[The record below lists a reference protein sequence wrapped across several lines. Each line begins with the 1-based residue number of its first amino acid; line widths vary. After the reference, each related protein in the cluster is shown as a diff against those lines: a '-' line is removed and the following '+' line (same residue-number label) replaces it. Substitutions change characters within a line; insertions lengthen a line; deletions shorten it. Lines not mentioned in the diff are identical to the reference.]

1 MKVGILGAG
10 SIARAMAMA
19 VNGLEGV
26 EGYAVASRELGK
38 AQAFCDQWGFQRA
51 YGSYE
56 EMLQDPQVDLVYVAT
71 PHSHHFEHTKLCI
84 EHGKPALVEKAFT
97 ANAAQ
102 ARELIAL
109 AERKGVFLTE
119 AIWVRY
125 MPSRRMLREL
135 IDSGIIGTVQRV
147 SADLSYPIPNVKR
160 LTDPALAGGALLDL
174 GVYVLNF
181 ASMVLGDDI
190 QEIKG
195 LCTYCDTGV
204 DCQENITI
212 TYPDGKMAALTASML
227 TASHRLGL
235 IYGTKGYIHCININN
250 IQGFE
255 VYDLN
260 HNLLKTVEVPKQI
273 NGYEYEVLACKKAL
287 EAGALECPQMPHSET
302 IRMMEWM
309 DKLRA
314 DWGVRFPF
322 EE

>member
-109 AERKGVFLTE
+109 AERRGVFLTE

-125 MPSRRMLREL
+125 MPSCRMLREL

-260 HNLLKTVEVPKQI
+260 HNLVKTVEVPRQI

-287 EAGALECPQMPHSET
+287 EEGALECPEMPHSET
-302 IRMMEWM
+302 VRMMEWM
-309 DKLRA
+309 DKLRS

>member
-56 EMLQDPQVDLVYVAT
+56 EMLRDPQVDLVYVAT

-135 IDSGIIGTVQRV
+135 IDSGIIGTVQRI

-260 HNLLKTVEVPKQI
+260 HNLVKTVEVPRQI

-287 EAGALECPQMPHSET
+287 EEGALECPEMPHSET
-302 IRMMEWM
+302 VRMMEWM
-309 DKLRA
+309 DKLRS

-322 EE
+322 EA

>member
-26 EGYAVASRELGK
+26 EGYAVASRELDK
-38 AQAFCDQWGFQRA
+38 AQAFCNQWGFQKA

-56 EMLQDPQVDLVYVAT
+56 EMLRDPEVDLVYVAT

-135 IDSGIIGTVQRV
+135 IDSGIIGTVQRI

-160 LTDPALAGGALLDL
+160 LTDPSLAGGALLDL

-260 HNLLKTVEVPKQI
+260 HNLVKTLEVPKQI

-287 EAGALECPQMPHSET
+287 EEGALECPEMPHSET
-302 IRMMEWM
+302 VRMMEWM

>member
-135 IDSGIIGTVQRV
+135 IDSGIIGTVQRI

-174 GVYVLNF
+174 GGYVLNF

-260 HNLLKTVEVPKQI
+260 HNLVKTLEVPRQI

-287 EAGALECPQMPHSET
+287 EEGTLECPEMPHSET
-302 IRMMEWM
+302 VRMMEWM

-322 EE
+322 EN

>member
-56 EMLQDPQVDLVYVAT
+56 EMLRDPQVDLVYVAT
-71 PHSHHFEHTKLCI
+71 PHSHHFEHAKLCI

-109 AERKGVFLTE
+109 AERRGVFLTE

-125 MPSRRMLREL
+125 MPSCRMLREL

-260 HNLLKTVEVPKQI
+260 HNLVKTVEVPRQI

-287 EAGALECPQMPHSET
+287 EEGALECPEMPHSET
-302 IRMMEWM
+302 VRMMEWM
-309 DKLRA
+309 DKLRS